1 MKWLSCFYSVDVQ
14 MTRGSWIRSFAVFGG
29 ANFEDQ
35 AREIEVC
42 LYLDHFP
49 LNLSDPLTCCSV
61 YNVLRFRIMAISA
74 LFSDDSGSEIP
85 S

>member
-1 MKWLSCFYSVDVQ
+1 

-42 LYLDHFP
+42 
-49 LNLSDPLTCCSV
+49 
-61 YNVLRFRIMAISA
+61 A
-74 LFSDDSGSEIP
+74 LFHSV
-85 S
+85 